1 MGISSACERVTSVDN
16 DIADGLSR
24 GGEQLADA
32 LRMAAA
38 SQLQLVRLEAVEQ
51 WRDMSYLLTLT

>member
-16 DIADGLSR
+16 DIADDLSR

-38 SQLQLVRLEAVEQ
+38 AQFQMVHLEAVEQ